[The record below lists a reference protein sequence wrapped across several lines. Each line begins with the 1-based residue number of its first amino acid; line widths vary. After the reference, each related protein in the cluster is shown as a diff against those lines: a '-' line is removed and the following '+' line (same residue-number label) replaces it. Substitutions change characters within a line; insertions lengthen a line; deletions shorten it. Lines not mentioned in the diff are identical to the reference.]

1 MRGSFYPI
9 CGGEIGP
16 KKHKGRL
23 RRGVTLIEILVAM
36 AALAIAV
43 LGTSYFRY
51 YSALDARKANTQIA
65 GTRAGLLLC
74 ESWKGLKGAETYDPV
89 AHFGSDLTIIE
100 DSTIPFSSGH
110 AITGPA
116 VDEGFIEL
124 GTYAVTVNNTTYYAI
139 LSWKDVSTGLRA
151 LNIIIVWELIGR
163 EVTGATDVSRL
174 RSFNL
179 TTYTST

>member
-9 CGGEIGP
+9 CGGEMGP
-16 KKHKGRL
+16 KKNKARL
-23 RRGVTLIEILVAM
+23 RLGVTLIEILVAM

-51 YSALDARKANTQIA
+51 YSALDARKANIQIA

-74 ESWKGLKGAETYDPV
+74 ESWKGLKGTETYDPV
-89 AHFGSDLTIIE
+89 ACFSADMTIIA

-110 AITGPA
+110 AITGPV
-116 VDEGFIEL
+116 VDEGFTEL
-124 GTYAVTVNNTTYYAI
+124 GTYAVTVNGITYHAV
-139 LSWKDVSTGLRA
+139 LSWKDVSAGLRA
-151 LNIIIVWELIGR
+151 LNIIIVWELLGR